1 LSSFP
6 STSPLV
12 PLARKYLSK
21 GEVRSHLQTV
31 QTVSDDGGSFL
42 RAAALARAA
51 VTLHDEA
58 EELKALKSG
67 EQIKLI
73 AMDDKLINDIII
85 AESTGDMAALAE
97 GDLAKLQGDLE
108 GVVGEML
115 FELGQD
121 GLEVADEVVFEIS
134 AGVGGQ
140 EAMLFSKDLFDLYGA
155 WFEFRGWDFD
165 TLAYDASEIG

>member
-31 QTVSDDGGSFL
+31 SDDGGGGFR
-42 RAAALARAA
+42 RAAALARTA

-67 EQIKLI
+67 QQIYVKVNCHGRKLI
-73 AMDDKLINDIII
+73 AMG
-85 AESTGDMAALAE
+85 ES
-97 GDLAKLQGDLE
+97 
-108 GVVGEML
+108 
-115 FELGQD
+115 
-121 GLEVADEVVFEIS
+121 
-134 AGVGGQ
+134 
-140 EAMLFSKDLFDLYGA
+140 
-155 WFEFRGWDFD
+155 
-165 TLAYDASEIG
+165 

>member
-1 LSSFP
+1 MSSFP

-21 GEVRSHLQTV
+21 GEVRSHLQTLR
-31 QTVSDDGGSFL
+31 SDGGGGYL

-73 AMDDKLINDIII
+73 AMGDKLMNAI
-85 AESTGDMAALAE
+85 
-97 GDLAKLQGDLE
+97 K
-108 GVVGEML
+108 
-115 FELGQD
+115 
-121 GLEVADEVVFEIS
+121 
-134 AGVGGQ
+134 
-140 EAMLFSKDLFDLYGA
+140 
-155 WFEFRGWDFD
+155 
-165 TLAYDASEIG
+165 